1 LSPELKAI
9 VFKTT
14 RLKKTRDFFEK
25 ELGMKISE
33 CSGTH
38 FVIHESEIRIL
49 FVESDGS
56 PEPELYLRNHC
67 SKQLTVYEDPN
78 QIKIVIC

>member
-1 LSPELKAI
+1 MSPELKAI

-14 RLKKTRDFFEK
+14 RLKETRDFFEIV
-25 ELGMKISE
+25 LGMKINE

-38 FVIHESEIRIL
+38 FVIHEGAIRIL

-56 PEPELYLRNHC
+56 PEPELYLKNYC
-67 SKQLTVYEDPN
+67 SKHPSVYEDPN